1 MVAQAVTGTPGHI
14 NSLAAA
20 GKHFIEAFPTQT
32 IEEGD
37 VLITNDPWLSAGHF
51 FDITVMVPAFHKGK
65 LVAYFG
71 STIHHTDIGGYGVG
85 AGARDVHE
93 EGLWIPPLKLYDRGA
108 PNATLHA
115 VIRSNVRTPDHVFG
129 DLAAQVSAGKQGGER
144 LISMCRRYGLDDIE
158 RLADEIIRRSEDATR
173 AAVRRLKA
181 GTYHGESRF
190 DVPGGEVITLRAA
203 VTIDADAGD
212 IVIDF
217 AGSSGASATG
227 INVVMNYTHAYSTF
241 AIRSCLNPDLPN
253 NHGSLAPIRVI
264 APKGSIVNC
273 EYPVPVNA
281 RHVVGMYVPMPILK
295 ALHQVMP
302 ERVLAEGAGAVWTI
316 QIQGKQADGSAF
328 TSSMFNYSGG
338 MGARATKRGPDATC
352 YPTGVAAVPVEILEA
367 AMPIVFDRKE
377 LRPGSGGAGRSP
389 GGDGQVIQFHMRTA
403 HPWTL
408 NAVPSRLDRGPD
420 GLAGGAP
427 GAAGRFTVNGR
438 SVNEA
443 RKITLAPEDVVVL
456 ETPGGGGFGPP
467 R

>member
-1 MVAQAVTGTPGHI
+1 V
-14 NSLAAA
+14 
-20 GKHFIEAFPTQT
+20 
-32 IEEGD
+32 
-37 VLITNDPWLSAGHF
+37 
-51 FDITVMVPAFHKGK
+51 
-65 LVAYFG
+65 
-71 STIHHTDIGGYGVG
+71 
-85 AGARDVHE
+85 
-93 EGLWIPPLKLYDRGA
+93 
-108 PNATLHA
+108 
-115 VIRSNVRTPDHVFG
+115 
-129 DLAAQVSAGKQGGER
+129 
-144 LISMCRRYGLDDIE
+144 
-158 RLADEIIRRSEDATR
+158 IRRSEEATR
-173 AAVRRLKA
+173 AAVRRLQP
-181 GTYHGESRF
+181 GTYHGESQF
-190 DVPGGEVITLRAA
+190 DVPGGEVITLKAA
-203 VTIDADAGD
+203 VTVDTGAGE

-217 AGSSGASATG
+217 AGSSPASPTG

-295 ALHQVMP
+295 ALYQVMP
-302 ERVLAEGAGAVWTI
+302 DRVLAEGAGAVWTI

-338 MGARATKRGPDATC
+338 MGGRATKRGPDATC

-389 GGDGQVIQFHMRTA
+389 GGDGQIIQFHMHTA

-408 NAVPSRLDRGPD
+408 NAVPSRLDQGPE
-420 GLAGGAP
+420 GLAGGEP
-427 GAAGRFTVNGR
+427 GAAGRFTVNGKP
-438 SVNEA
+438 VNEA

-467 R
+467 Q